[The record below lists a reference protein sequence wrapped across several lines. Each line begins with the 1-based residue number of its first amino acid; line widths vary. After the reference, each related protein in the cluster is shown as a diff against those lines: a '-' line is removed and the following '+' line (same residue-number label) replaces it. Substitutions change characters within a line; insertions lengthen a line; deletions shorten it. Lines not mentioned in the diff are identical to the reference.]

1 MTLIRTAI
9 ANPVTVVVGVFFVVL
24 FGVVNY
30 IEIPYQLSP
39 NVATPTVMVS
49 TPWPGATPYEIE
61 RDILEEQER
70 VLKGITGLQRME
82 GNASNGSAVIN
93 LEFDLGT
100 DLDAAMLRVSNA
112 LDEVPSYPENVDK
125 PILNGTGGEASPV
138 IYMVLKP
145 LEGNERSI
153 YTYRT
158 YFEDEIRQYL
168 ERVEGVAD
176 IVVYGGV
183 ENEMHVVLDPHKVAS
198 YGLSFSEVIRALRGD
213 NVNVSAGTMPVGRRE
228 YRVRALS
235 EYNSPQDIEDVVVVS
250 DGQRRV
256 RVRDLG
262 HVEAGYSKFE
272 TPGLQD
278 GTPGVTVAVRPEPD
292 ANILDMTDAME
303 AAVADVQKTL
313 NENKLELIWVYD
325 QRPYINGAIQL
336 LRQNIVIGAVLAVMV
351 LLFFMRSIAS
361 ILIIGTAIPISVIG
375 SFMVMRALG
384 TTLNV
389 VSLAGIAFAV
399 GMLVD
404 NAIVVLE
411 NIDRHRRMGKN
422 PFAAA
427 FDGAREVW
435 GAVLASSL
443 TTVAVFLP
451 IIFLQD
457 EAGLLFRDIAVA
469 VTSAVTLSL
478 LVSITVIPTL
488 SRKLFENRLVDRIEG
503 RAAVEGAPS
512 RLGTALSNMMMG
524 LVGIALRSPVTR
536 LATIGLLVGGAGLAA
551 WVLTPKMEYLPKGNR
566 DLIFNIMVPPP
577 GLSYDERMQIGKNLF
592 EFIEP
597 YYKEGHNGKPAI
609 RRTFLAAPQGLI
621 MMGIIS
627 GDQAR
632 TAELIPVAQEMVNSQ
647 PGIFGIS
654 EQSSIFNQGI
664 GRGRNIDI
672 DFSGPILEDL
682 VDAAGRTMGIVQD
695 VIPQSQIRP
704 VPSLDLLYPE
714 VQFIPDGDKL
724 RAVGM
729 TAQDFGIALDILMD
743 GRPVADYK
751 EEGKKKVDLVV
762 KVASTDLDS
771 PTELYDALIPTPSGM
786 TVPVSSLAT
795 MEETSGVT
803 SIRHLERNRTISLQ
817 VTPPYEVT
825 IQEAMERI
833 EQTIVPQLRAEGML
847 EDISI
852 GLSGSADKLTQ
863 TRTALQWNFLLA
875 VIITYLLM
883 SALFGNFLYPFVIM
897 FTVPLAGAGGLIG
910 LKLVNWFIA
919 PQQLDILTMLG
930 FIILIG
936 VVVNNAILIVHQSLN
951 NVRDNDMDYNEAV
964 REAVRSR
971 LRPIYM
977 TATTSICGM
986 LPLVLVPGPGSEFYR
1001 GLGSVVL
1008 GGLALST
1015 VFTVFLIPSLLL
1027 FVIRFERAKVPV
1039 QDRTTEPIPA
1049 K

>member
-1 MTLIRTAI
+1 MQLIRTAI
-9 ANPVTVVVGVFFVVL
+9 ANPVTVVVGVFFIIL

-30 IEIPYQLSP
+30 VEIPYQLSP
-39 NVATPTVMVS
+39 NVSTPTVSVS
-49 TPWPGATPYEIE
+49 TTWPGAAPYEIE

-70 VLKGITGLQRME
+70 VLKGIAGLQRME
-82 GNASNGSAVIN
+82 GTASNGSATVN
-93 LEFDLGT
+93 LEFELGT

-125 PILNGTGGEASPV
+125 PVLNGTGGEASPV
-138 IYMVLKP
+138 IYLVLKP
-145 LEGNERSI
+145 LEGNDRSI

-158 YFEDEIRQYL
+158 YFENEVRQYL

-183 ENEMHVVLDPHKVAS
+183 DEEMHVVLDPAKVAS
-198 YGLSFSEVIRALRGD
+198 YGLSFSEVLRALRGD
-213 NVNVSAGTMPVGRRE
+213 NVNVSAGTMPAGRRE
-228 YRVRALS
+228 YRIRALS
-235 EYNSPQDIEDVVVVS
+235 EYNSPEDIEDVVVIS

-256 RVRDLG
+256 RIRDLG
-262 HVEAGYSKFE
+262 HVERGYSTFE

-278 GTPGVTVAVRPEPD
+278 GTPGITVAVRPEPD
-292 ANILDMTDAME
+292 ANILEMTDAME
-303 AAVADVQKTL
+303 VAVAGVQDLL
-313 NENKLELIWVYD
+313 NENGLELIWVYD
-325 QRPYINGAIQL
+325 QRPYINGAIDL
-336 LRQNIVIGAVLAVMV
+336 LRQNILIGATLAVLV
-351 LLFFMRSIAS
+351 LLFFMRSVAS
-361 ILIIGTAIPISVIG
+361 ILVVATAIPISVIG

-422 PFAAA
+422 PFMSA

-457 EAGLLFRDIAVA
+457 EAGMLFRDIAVA
-469 VTSAVTLSL
+469 VTSAVALSL

-488 SRKLFENRLVDRIEG
+488 SRKLFENKFINRIEG
-503 RAAVEGAPS
+503 KGAIEGTPS
-512 RLGTALSNMMMG
+512 RLGTVLSNGMMA
-524 LVGIALRSPVTR
+524 LVGIALRNPVTR
-536 LATIGLLVGGAGLAA
+536 LTTIGILVGGALVAA
-551 WVLTPKMEYLPKGNR
+551 WLLTPKMEYLPKGNR

-577 GLSYDERMQIGKNLF
+577 GLSYDERMEIGHNLF
-592 EFIEP
+592 AYIEP
-597 YYKEGHNGKPAI
+597 YYKEGHEGKPAI

-627 GDQAR
+627 SDQAR
-632 TAELIPVAQEMVNSQ
+632 TAELLPVAQKMIHSQ

-654 EQSSIFNQGI
+654 QQASIFNQGI
-664 GRGRNIDI
+664 GRGRNIDV
-672 DFSGPILEDL
+672 DFSGPVLEDL
-682 VDAAGRTMGIVQD
+682 VATGRRTMGIVSEA
-695 VIPQSQIRP
+695 IPGAQMRP
-704 VPSLDLLYPE
+704 VPSLDLMYPE

-743 GRPVADYK
+743 GRPVADFK
-751 EEGKKKVDLVV
+751 QEGEKKIDLVV
-762 KVASTDLDS
+762 KVASQGLNS
-771 PTELYDALIPTPSGM
+771 PTDLYDALIPTPIGA
-786 TVPVSSLAT
+786 TVPISSLAR

-817 VTPPYEVT
+817 VTPPYETT
-825 IQEAMERI
+825 IQEAMEI
-833 EQTIVPQLRAEGML
+833 INQEVVPQLRAEGML

-863 TRTALQWNFLLA
+863 TRVALQWNFLLA
-875 VIITYLLM
+875 VVITYLLM

-910 LKLVNWFIA
+910 LKLVNLFVA

-951 NVRDNDMDYNEAV
+951 NVRENSMDY
-964 REAVRSR
+964 REAVLDAVRTR
-971 LRPIYM
+971 LRPVYM
-977 TATTSICGM
+977 TATTSISGM

-1015 VFTVFLIPSLLL
+1015 IFTVFLIPALLL
-1027 FVIRFERAKVPV
+1027 FVIRFERVAEPA
-1039 QDRTTEPIPA
+1039 REPAGEPIPA